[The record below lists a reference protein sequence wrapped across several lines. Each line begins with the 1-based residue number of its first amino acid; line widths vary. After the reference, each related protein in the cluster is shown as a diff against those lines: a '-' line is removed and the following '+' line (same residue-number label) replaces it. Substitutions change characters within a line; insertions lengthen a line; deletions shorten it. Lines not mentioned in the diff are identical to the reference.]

1 MRRPPDM
8 TLQKLVLERMSPRTA
23 AMSNEEIE
31 RWIAALPEINDEIIH
46 FTRQTV
52 FGSLPDRLVIR
63 HLNHFCMECTLMLNA
78 LYDYSDRRR
87 EMEQLYEMVL
97 NCVLV
102 VFESHRQNYRKYLDL
117 NVSMPIILYHEAAQ
131 KIENGIALMVTAM
144 TRYHAHK
151 TLQAIV
157 ISKMSNLLKNG
168 TGTWHQVSYLEK
180 LQQYIM
186 KLCTGGYEN
195 INVPLWH
202 LLVAANFNTSGF
214 IAYCKSCIEE
224 DIAGNYEIRDQYDC
238 LYRHQRELTILFNY
252 PEFLKFEPK
261 QPKVKEVLLQ
271 YVNSELNIMDR
282 KYRMVNENKV
292 VDPVAPRS
300 RVSVSISVDA
310 LAYFFRLL
318 TMAEVTTCSK
328 NELILFISRNFRT
341 PGAGEGDLSLK
352 SIENKYRQVVRN
364 TAITLKSILSKM
376 LKQLNEEFK

>member
-31 RWIAALPEINDEIIH
+31 QWIAALPEINDEIIH

-63 HLNHFCMECTLMLNA
+63 HLNQFCMECTLMLNA

-117 NVSMPIILYHEAAQ
+117 NVSMPIILYHAAAR
-131 KIENGIALMVTAM
+131 KIEDGIVLMVTAM

-151 TLQAIV
+151 TLQAVV

-168 TGTWHQVSYLEK
+168 SGTWHQVSYLEK

-195 INVPLWH
+195 INVPLRH
-202 LLVAANFNTSGF
+202 LLVAANFNTPGF
-214 IAYCKSCIEE
+214 IAYCKSCMEE
-224 DIAGNYEIRDQYDC
+224 EMGENYEIRDQYDC
-238 LYRHQRELTILFNY
+238 LYRHQRELTILFDY
-252 PEFLKFEPK
+252 PEFLKFESK
-261 QPKVKEVLLQ
+261 QLKVKEVLLQ
-271 YVNSELNIMDR
+271 YVNSELSIMDR

-292 VDPVAPRS
+292 VDPVALRS
-300 RVSVSISVDA
+300 KVSVSISVDA

-318 TMAEVTTCSK
+318 MMAEITTCSK
-328 NELILFISRNFRT
+328 NELILFISRNFCT
-341 PGAGEGDLSLK
+341 PGTGERDLSLK
-352 SIENKYRQVVRN
+352 SIENKYRQVVKN
-364 TAITLKSILSKM
+364 TSITVKSILSKM

>member
-1 MRRPPDM
+1 MRRPQGM

-31 RWIAALPEINDEIIH
+31 QWIEALPEINEEIIH

-52 FGSLPDRLVIR
+52 FGSLPDKLVIR
-63 HLNHFCMECTLMLNA
+63 HLNQFCVDCTLMLDA
-78 LYDYSDRRR
+78 LHSYSDRRK
-87 EMEQLYEMVL
+87 EMEQLHEMVL
-97 NCVLV
+97 NCLLV

-117 NVSMPIILYHEAAQ
+117 NVPMPSILYHEAAQ
-131 KIENGIALMVTAM
+131 KIENGIVLMVTAM

-186 KLCTGGYEN
+186 KLCTGSYEN
-195 INVPLWH
+195 INEPLRH
-202 LLVAANFNTSGF
+202 LLVAANFNTPGF

-224 DIAGNYEIRDQYDC
+224 NIAENYEIRDQYDC
-238 LYRHQRELTILFNY
+238 LYRYQRELTMLFDY
-252 PEFLKFEPK
+252 PEFLKFESK
-261 QPKVKEVLLQ
+261 QLKVKEVLLQ
-271 YVNSELNIMDR
+271 YVNSELSIMDR
-282 KYRMVNENKV
+282 KYRTVNENKV
-292 VDPVAPRS
+292 LDPVALRS
-300 RVSVSISVDA
+300 KVSVSISVDA

-318 TMAEVTTCSK
+318 MMAEVPTCSK
-328 NELILFISRNFRT
+328 NELIRFISKNFRT
-341 PGAGEGDLSLK
+341 PGTGEGDLSLK
-352 SIENKYRQVVRN
+352 SIENKYRQVVKN
-364 TAITLKSILSKM
+364 TAITVRSILSKM